1 MILTGQMGD
10 VMKESATAAMGYIK
24 SLSNEYGIPESKFKD
39 HDIQIHIPEGAT
51 PKDGPSAGV
60 TMCTALFSTLTNR
73 PARRDVAMT
82 GEITLRGRIL
92 PVGGIREKVLAAYR
106 QGIREILIPA
116 ENKADLEDIPS
127 SVRKKISFHFLTEA
141 RQAFEIVLV
150 EPLPEKE
157 EKEDSETSQ
166 DGEN

>member
-1 MILTGQMGD
+1 
-10 VMKESATAAMGYIK
+10 
-24 SLSNEYGIPESKFKD
+24 
-39 HDIQIHIPEGAT
+39 
-51 PKDGPSAGV
+51 
-60 TMCTALFSTLTNR
+60 MCTALFSTLTNR

-141 RQAFEIVLV
+141 RQAFEIVLGD
-150 EPLPEKE
+150 PLPEKE

>member
-1 MILTGQMGD
+1 
-10 VMKESATAAMGYIK
+10 
-24 SLSNEYGIPESKFKD
+24 
-39 HDIQIHIPEGAT
+39 
-51 PKDGPSAGV
+51 
-60 TMCTALFSTLTNR
+60 
-73 PARRDVAMT
+73 MT

-141 RQAFEIVLV
+141 RQAFEIVLG
-150 EPLPEKE
+150 EPLP